1 MRAVVFA
8 GAGGNEVIRIEE
20 RPDPVPGPGEVLVRA
35 SYAGI
40 NPADALQRAGRYPP
54 PPGAPADVPGLE
66 VCGTVEDRGTGATR
80 WQAGDR
86 VFGLVGGGGLADR
99 VVVHETNVTAVPES
113 LDEREA
119 AAVAEVFITAH
130 DAIVTQCGLASG
142 ETLLVH
148 GGAGGVGTAACQ
160 IGVEVG
166 ARVLA
171 VVRSDSAAEAVAGL
185 GAEAVR
191 DERFADEV
199 AGMTGG
205 VGADVIIELVGAPH
219 FPANLDVLARKGRIV
234 IVGVGAGAEAR
245 MPLLALMQKRALVR
259 GTVLRPRSVAE
270 KAAAVSAFE
279 RDVVPAL
286 AAGRI
291 RPVIDSVLPLAE
303 AVQAFERLEGP
314 GKFGKVLLDL
324 R

>member
-35 SYAGI
+35 GYAGI
-40 NPADALQRAGRYPP
+40 NPADALQRAGYYPP
-54 PPGAPADVPGLE
+54 PPGAPADIPGLE
-66 VCGTVEDRGTGATR
+66 VCGTVEDCGAGVTR

-99 VVVHETNVTAVPES
+99 VVVHEMNVTAVPES

-148 GGAGGVGTAACQ
+148 GAAGGVGTAACQ

-171 VVRSDSAAEAVAGL
+171 VVRSDSAAEAVSGL
-185 GAEAVR
+185 GAEAIR
-191 DERFADEV
+191 DERFAEEV
-199 AGMTGG
+199 AGMGG
-205 VGADVIIELVGAPH
+205 AGADVIIELVGAPH

-234 IVGVGAGAEAR
+234 IVGVAAGAEAR
-245 MPLLALMQKRALVR
+245 MPLLALMQKRASMR
-259 GTVLRPRSVAE
+259 GTVLRPRSVEE

-291 RPVIDSVLPLAE
+291 RPVIDSVFPLAE

-324 R
+324 S